1 MVTLIDGKKISK
13 EILDTVAADVAV
25 LPFQP
30 VFCDV
35 LVGDDKPSVQYVGM
49 KAKAATSVGM
59 LFHAANFPVSI
70 TTEKLVEEIKKISEI
85 PNMCGIILQ
94 LPLPAHID
102 LQTALDA
109 VPAELDV
116 DCLSTVSSKN
126 FYEGKGAIA
135 FPTALACMS
144 ALDSIKV
151 DLSNKN
157 IVVLGQGKL
166 VGLPV
171 TSLLKSRGLSPTP
184 ATNTTPNKEQIVK
197 NADILISAIGQGKY
211 ITRDMLKEGVILID
225 AGTSEVG
232 GGIVGDVDFDSVKD
246 KASYI
251 APVPGG
257 VGPIT
262 VAMLLRN
269 VLDVAKRRI

>member
-1 MVTLIDGKKISK
+1 MVILIDGKKISK
-13 EILDTVAADVAV
+13 EILADVAADVAA
-25 LPFQP
+25 LSFQP

-35 LVGDDKPSVQYVGM
+35 LVGDDKPSMQYVQM
-49 KAKAATSVGM
+49 KARAATGVGI
-59 LFHAANFPVSI
+59 LFHTANFPVSI
-70 TTEKLVEEIKKISEI
+70 TTEELVKEIQKLSEV

-151 DLSNKN
+151 DLSSKN

-171 TSLLKSRGLSPTP
+171 TSLLKSRGLSLI
-184 ATNTTPNKEQIVK
+184 AVTNMTPNKEEIIK
-197 NADILISAIGQGKY
+197 NADVIVSAIGQGKY
-211 ITRDMLKEGVILID
+211 ITHDMIKESVILID
-225 AGTSEVG
+225 AGSSELG
-232 GGIVGDVDFDSVKD
+232 GGVVGDVDFESVKD
-246 KASYI
+246 RASYV

-262 VAMLLRN
+262 VAMLLKN
-269 VLDVAKRRI
+269 VLDVAKLRI